1 MLLTV
6 TVFPS
11 DQASPFAITN
21 FRSNMKQFFNYTL
34 TLLLASLLI
43 APAADAQQFTKRK
56 QYNSVGVTLTAMN
69 YFGDITPKPSIPS
82 LRFGATR
89 PNLGVTFTHR
99 FTPRISARGGLSYGR
114 ITGSDVKAADQNDT
128 DAKFRYN
135 RNMNFRNDIAELSAV
150 AIFDLIPNRNNYIKR
165 PDFVPYIFA
174 GLAGYAGNP
183 KGEVTD
189 DNSQNLSRGSYI
201 ALQPL
206 QTEGVSYNRAGI
218 AIPFGIGAR
227 YKLNKSF
234 DLGFEIGFRKTFND
248 YLDDVSTNYV
258 VSKSALNA
266 GAAQYFGWDITGGG
280 TAGLDG
286 TWFETNQSG
295 YQRGKDDEDD
305 WYVQAGFTLNYILAP
320 RVKSPK
326 FR

>member
-1 MLLTV
+1 
-6 TVFPS
+6 
-11 DQASPFAITN
+11 
-21 FRSNMKQFFNYTL
+21 MKQFFNYTL
-34 TLLLASLLI
+34 TLLLASLLA

-99 FTPRISARGGLSYGR
+99 FTPRISGRGGLSYGR
-114 ITGSDVKAADQNDT
+114 ITGSDAKAADQNDG

-165 PDFVPYIFA
+165 PDFVPYLFA

-183 KGEVTD
+183 KGL
-189 DNSQNLSRGSYI
+189 DNNDNYV

-206 QTEGVSYNRAGI
+206 KTEGKDYNRAGI

-248 YLDDVSTNYV
+248 YLDDVSDKYV
-258 VSKSALNA
+258 ANRSDLASP
-266 GAAQYFGWDITGGG
+266 AAQYFGWDITGGAG
-280 TAGLDG
+280 VGLDG
-286 TWFETNQSG
+286 TWNENNQSG
-295 YQRGKDDEDD
+295 YQRGKNNEDD

>member
-1 MLLTV
+1 
-6 TVFPS
+6 
-11 DQASPFAITN
+11 
-21 FRSNMKQFFNYTL
+21 MKQFFTYTL
-34 TLLLASLLI
+34 TLLLALVLL

-99 FTPRISARGGLSYGR
+99 FTPRISARAGLSYGR
-114 ITGSDVKAADQNDT
+114 ITGDDSKAADQNDP
-128 DAKFRYN
+128 DAKYRYN

-165 PDFVPYIFA
+165 PDFVPYVFA
-174 GLAGYAGNP
+174 GVAGYTGNP
-183 KGEVTD
+183 KGLNSS
-189 DNSQNLSRGSYI
+189 DNYV

-206 QTEGVSYNRAGI
+206 RTEGVEYNRGGI
-218 AIPFGIGAR
+218 AIPFGLGAR

-248 YLDDVSTNYV
+248 YLDDVSTKYV
-258 VSKSALNA
+258 SDPSQLASGDA
-266 GAAQYFGWDITGGG
+266 FYFGWDITGGSG
-280 TAGLDG
+280 TGLDG
-286 TWFETNQSG
+286 TWNQNDQRG
-295 YQRGKDDEDD
+295 YQRGKDNEDD

>member
-1 MLLTV
+1 
-6 TVFPS
+6 
-11 DQASPFAITN
+11 
-21 FRSNMKQFFNYTL
+21 MKQFFNYTL
-34 TLLLASLLI
+34 TLLLASLLV

-99 FTPRISARGGLSYGR
+99 FTPRISGRGGLSYGR
-114 ITGSDVKAADQNDT
+114 ITGSDAKAADQNDA

-165 PDFVPYIFA
+165 PDLVPYLFA

-183 KGEVTD
+183 KGL
-189 DNSQNLSRGSYI
+189 DNNDNYV

-206 QTEGVSYNRAGI
+206 KTEGKDYNRAGI
-218 AIPFGIGAR
+218 AIPFGAGAR

-248 YLDDVSTNYV
+248 YLDDVSDKYV
-258 VSKSALNA
+258 ANRSSLTST
-266 GAAQYFGWDITGGG
+266 AAQYFGWDITGGAG
-280 TAGLDG
+280 AGLDG
-286 TWFETNQSG
+286 TWNENNQSG
-295 YQRGKDDEDD
+295 YQRGKNNEDD

>member
-1 MLLTV
+1 
-6 TVFPS
+6 
-11 DQASPFAITN
+11 
-21 FRSNMKQFFNYTL
+21 MKQFFTYAL
-34 TLLLASLLI
+34 TPLLALVLV

-89 PNLGVTFTHR
+89 PNLGVTITHR
-99 FTPRISARGGLSYGR
+99 FTPIISARAGLSYGR
-114 ITGSDVKAADQNDT
+114 ITGSDTKAADQNDA
-128 DAKFRYN
+128 DAKYRYN
-135 RNMNFRNDIAELSAV
+135 RNMNFRNDIAELSV
-150 AIFDLIPNRNNYIKR
+150 VGIVDLIPNRNTYIKR
-165 PDFVPYIFA
+165 PDFVPYVF
-174 GLAGYAGNP
+174 GGVAGYAGNP

-189 DNSQNLSRGSYI
+189 DNSQGLSKGSFI

-206 QTEGVSYNRAGI
+206 KTEGKAYNKAGI

-234 DLGFEIGFRKTFND
+234 DLGFEVGFRKTFND

-258 VSKSALNA
+258 ASKSALSP

-280 TAGLDG
+280 TAGVAG
-286 TWFETNQSG
+286 TWGEGEQAG
-295 YQRGKDDEDD
+295 YQRGKSDEDD

>member
-1 MLLTV
+1 
-6 TVFPS
+6 
-11 DQASPFAITN
+11 
-21 FRSNMKQFFNYTL
+21 MKQFFNYTL
-34 TLLLASLLI
+34 TLLLASLLA

-99 FTPRISARGGLSYGR
+99 FTPRISGRGGLSYGR
-114 ITGSDVKAADQNDT
+114 ITGSDAKAADQNDG
-128 DAKFRYN
+128 DAKYRYN
-135 RNMNFRNDIAELSAV
+135 RNMNFRNDLAELSAV

-165 PDFVPYIFA
+165 PDFVPYLFA

-183 KGEVTD
+183 KGL
-189 DNSQNLSRGSYI
+189 DNNDNYV

-206 QTEGVSYNRAGI
+206 KTEGKDYNRAGI

-248 YLDDVSTNYV
+248 YLDDVSDKYV
-258 VSKSALNA
+258 ANRSDLASP
-266 GAAQYFGWDITGGG
+266 AAQYFGWDITGGAG
-280 TAGLDG
+280 AGLDG
-286 TWFETNQSG
+286 TWNENNQSG
-295 YQRGKDDEDD
+295 YQRGKNNEDD